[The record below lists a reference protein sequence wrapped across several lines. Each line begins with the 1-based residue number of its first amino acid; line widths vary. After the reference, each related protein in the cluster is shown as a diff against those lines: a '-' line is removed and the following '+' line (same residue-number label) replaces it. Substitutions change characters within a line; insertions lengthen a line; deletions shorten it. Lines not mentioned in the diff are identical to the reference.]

1 MDRIMLRFRPIAPKP
16 VGGGGFDS
24 KNVLVNKKRCKRKY
38 VRVSKNNSG
47 YRRKKKTTLTQV
59 DGTGSEDG
67 SDNKMVTL
75 QLLPERADSISED
88 PIPTSR
94 STTSSRCNNY
104 LDDDKT
110 RELEKHLKKN
120 NQAVFDNG
128 MVGLGVTT
136 SSDQTVA
143 VLETLVAVETLV
155 TVESVSTADTTTC
168 NNNMD
173 FRGIGSSGSLEIMM
187 KLERDTCPAFISDGL
202 NRVQWVNGAY
212 KRMVME
218 RLLEKQDE
226 QSSAAETAVTVLVSL
241 VMKDNYRL
249 LKLPSSF
256 TCKVRVEYRWQKQK
270 EKEMVVMPCDVWRI
284 SEVGGFAWRLD
295 VQAAL
300 SLGR

>member
-16 VGGGGFDS
+16 VGGGGSDS
-24 KNVLVNKKRCKRKY
+24 KNVLVNNKRCKRKY

-67 SDNKMVTL
+67 TDNKMVTL
-75 QLLPERADSISED
+75 QLLPERTDSISED

-94 STTSSRCNNY
+94 TTSSSRCNNY

-110 RELEKHLKKN
+110 RELENHLQKN
-120 NQAVFDNG
+120 NQAVFDNC

-136 SSDQTVA
+136 SSDQTV
-143 VLETLVAVETLV
+143 VVETLV

-173 FRGIGSSGSLEIMM
+173 FRGIGSSGRLEIMM

-212 KRMVME
+212 KRMVMV
-218 RLLEKQDE
+218 RLLEKQDQ
-226 QSSAAETAVTVLVSL
+226 QSSAAERAVTVLVSL
-241 VMKDNYRL
+241 VMKDNYKL

-256 TCKVRVEYRWQKQK
+256 TCKVRVEYRWQK
-270 EKEMVVMPCDVWRI
+270 EMDYSKMLVVPCDVWRI
-284 SEVGGFAWRLD
+284 MELVGGFAWRLD

>member
-16 VGGGGFDS
+16 VGGGGGSDS
-24 KNVLVNKKRCKRKY
+24 KNVLVNNKRCKRKY

-67 SDNKMVTL
+67 TDNKMVTL

-94 STTSSRCNNY
+94 
-104 LDDDKT
+104 
-110 RELEKHLKKN
+110 KHHHR
-120 NQAVFDNG
+120 
-128 MVGLGVTT
+128 LGVTT

-143 VLETLVAVETLV
+143 IETLV

-173 FRGIGSSGSLEIMM
+173 FRGIGSSGRLEIMM

-212 KRMVME
+212 KRMVMV
-218 RLLEKQDE
+218 RLLEKHQ
-226 QSSAAETAVTVLVSL
+226 QSSAAERAVTVLVSL
-241 VMKDNYRL
+241 VMKDNYKL

-256 TCKVRVEYRWQKQK
+256 TCKVRVEYRWQK
-270 EKEMVVMPCDVWRI
+270 EKEYSKMLVVPCDVWRI
-284 SEVGGFAWRLD
+284 MELVGGFAWRLD

>member
-16 VGGGGFDS
+16 VGGGGSDS

-59 DGTGSEDG
+59 DGTGSEGG

-88 PIPTSR
+88 EDPIPTSR
-94 STTSSRCNNY
+94 RTSSQCNNY
-104 LDDDKT
+104 LDDAKT
-110 RELEKHLKKN
+110 RELEKHLKKD
-120 NQAVFDNG
+120 NQAVFDSC
-128 MVGLGVTT
+128 MVGLGVN
-136 SSDQTVA
+136 QT
-143 VLETLVAVETLV
+143 VAVETLV
-155 TVESVSTADTTTC
+155 TVESVSAADTSTC

-173 FRGIGSSGSLEIMM
+173 FRGIGSSGRLEIMM

-212 KRMVME
+212 RRMVMV
-218 RLLEKQDE
+218 RLLEKQE
-226 QSSAAETAVTVLVSL
+226 VQSSAAETAVTLLVSL

-256 TCKVRVEYRWQKQK
+256 TSKVRVEYRWQNQK
-270 EKEMVVMPCDVWRI
+270 EKEKEIMVVPCDVWRI
-284 SEVGGFAWRLD
+284 MEVGGFAWRLD

>member
-16 VGGGGFDS
+16 VGGGGGSDS
-24 KNVLVNKKRCKRKY
+24 KNVLVNNKRCKRKY

-67 SDNKMVTL
+67 TDNKMVTL

-94 STTSSRCNNY
+94 TTSSPCNNY

-110 RELEKHLKKN
+110 RELEKRLQKN
-120 NQAVFDNG
+120 NQAVFDNCL
-128 MVGLGVTT
+128 VGLGVTT

-143 VLETLVAVETLV
+143 IETLV

-173 FRGIGSSGSLEIMM
+173 FRGIGSSGRLEIMM

-212 KRMVME
+212 KRMVMV
-218 RLLEKQDE
+218 RLLEKHQ
-226 QSSAAETAVTVLVSL
+226 QSSAAERAVTVLVSL
-241 VMKDNYRL
+241 VMKDNYKL

-256 TCKVRVEYRWQKQK
+256 TCKVRVEYRWQK
-270 EKEMVVMPCDVWRI
+270 EKEYSKMLVVPCDVWRI
-284 SEVGGFAWRLD
+284 MELVGGFAWRLD